1 MFKYFSHYKKSL
13 TFGDKIFS
21 FYGSQ
26 TSTDEE
32 FASRLTKE
40 AVRYGMKA
48 LIADPEEY
56 ELVMTPL
63 IAYLIILRRRTN
75 QIK

>member
-1 MFKYFSHYKKSL
+1 
-13 TFGDKIFS
+13 
-21 FYGSQ
+21 
-26 TSTDEE
+26 
-32 FASRLTKE
+32 
-40 AVRYGMKA
+40 MKA

-75 QIK
+75 QIKWNGKLTESLLYGY